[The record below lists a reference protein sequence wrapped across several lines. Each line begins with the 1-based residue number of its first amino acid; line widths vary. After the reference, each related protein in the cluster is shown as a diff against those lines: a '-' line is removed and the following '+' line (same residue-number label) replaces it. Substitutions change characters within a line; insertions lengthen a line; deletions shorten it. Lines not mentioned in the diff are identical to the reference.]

1 MFDSLFA
8 YPNVY
13 AEIDLEMKAKAL
25 AKSNPQPASKR
36 PSDGASSRP

>member
-8 YPNVY
+8 YPDVY

-25 AKSNPQPASKR
+25 AKFVR
-36 PSDGASSRP
+36 